1 MPGIP
6 TAPYGGDIL
15 DLDPLWSNESGG
27 LSDSRFLI
35 TDDMLDENGSLH
47 VKATLDRDANVL
59 IFNGSEYWPEE
70 GSRQVEFDIPIHA
83 GLNLTY
89 VKTLSSMFTV
99 NDLWHPVQAV
109 SVLPAGYGAHGPC
122 ALTTRASP
130 TAR

>member
-1 MPGIP
+1 
-6 TAPYGGDIL
+6 
-15 DLDPLWSNESGG
+15 
-27 LSDSRFLI
+27 
-35 TDDMLDENGSLH
+35 MLDENGNLH

-89 VKTLSSMFTV
+89 VKTLSSMFAV
-99 NDLWHPVQAV
+99 NDFGTQYKLYLYCRIRSPR
-109 SVLPAGYGAHGPC
+109 PC